1 MTKKITAPVE
11 EKDFIAEIESIKNYG
26 KTEMTMPLDNIL
38 YLTGTTVDAE
48 KNKESFT
55 WLNDDKISELYPYIN
70 REELDSIIRK
80 CVKISSKET
89 E

>member
-1 MTKKITAPVE
+1 
-11 EKDFIAEIESIKNYG
+11 
-26 KTEMTMPLDNIL
+26 MPLDNIL